1 MNYYNEHDP
10 QASAWIEEL
19 VASADLPPG
28 LVDSRDVQA
37 VGPGDL
43 LHQYDQCHFFAGI
56 GGWPHAL
63 DLAGWP
69 RDKPIWTAS
78 LPCQP
83 WSDAGKQLGVDD
95 ERHLWP
101 AFRDLV
107 AHYRPQ
113 YLVGEQVASKAG
125 RAWLA
130 DVQVDLEALGYRS
143 GATDICAASIGAP
156 HIRQRLF
163 WCAYRVPDTL
173 LPGFDGSGAS
183 RQARRSEPAD
193 HGIGTEGMGNPGGK
207 GLQRRYGKS
216 RSQERQSIGRA
227 GSVRRVPDPEARRRS
242 EVDQDPGR
250 RDERSTTQGMQR
262 PVGSGHDDWND
273 VVYVPCSD
281 GKSRPIKSRAQPMAD
296 GLSGVVVPGSDSS
309 SPEVES
315 REEGETQIA
324 VPPLVFEPTDDVNDT
339 DEARAMRLKGYGN
352 AIVAPLAAEFLQ
364 SFMDIL
370 QDLQA

>member
-43 LHQYDQCHFFAGI
+43 LQQYDQCHFFAGI

-83 WSDAGKQLGVDD
+83 WSDAGKRLGVGD

-173 LPGFDGSGAS
+173 LPG
-183 RQARRSEPAD
+183 
-193 HGIGTEGMGNPGGK
+193 
-207 GLQRRYGKS
+207 
-216 RSQERQSIGRA
+216 
-227 GSVRRVPDPEARRRS
+227 
-242 EVDQDPGR
+242 R

-262 PVGSGHDDWND
+262 PVGSGRDDWMADGYDGRRARRTECDIRANEPEQQASYGHDTLRRRLDDWND

-281 GKSRPIKSRAQPMAD
+281 GKARPIKSRAQPMAD